1 LTQQRATFYQQMEV
15 QEMKRMKFG
24 IAALIITVLGTVV
37 ASVTAQSPF
46 SSNNLKA
53 TDVTVTITGGF
64 ETDSRDHGR
73 PVVLI
78 ASMLGVTPDVFRE
91 AFSGITP
98 AKNGGPTREEA
109 QANKKALLK
118 VLAPYG
124 ITNEK
129 LDEVSNYYRYK
140 GSLGQTWPHTQ
151 ATATAVVVDG
161 KITAITIIN
170 AGAGYTSIPKVLIKQ
185 GNLTYQATAT
195 VSYTTDFK
203 TNGSITSITL
213 NS

>member
-1 LTQQRATFYQQMEV
+1 
-15 QEMKRMKFG
+15 MKRFKIG
-24 IAALIITVLGTVV
+24 IAAFVITVLGTIV
-37 ASVTAQSPF
+37 ASVAAESPTN
-46 SSNNLKA
+46 SDVKASN
-53 TDVTVTITGGF
+53 VSVTITGGF

-91 AFSGITP
+91 AFSGVTP
-98 AKNGGPTREEA
+98 AKVGGPTPEEA

-151 ATATAVVVDG
+151 ATASAVMVDG
-161 KITAITIIN
+161 KITAITITK
-170 AGAGYTSIPKVLIKQ
+170 AGVGYTSKPKVVIKQ
-185 GNLTYQATAT
+185 GSLTYQATAT

-203 TNGSITSITL
+203 TNGSITSISL
-213 NS
+213 DN

>member
-1 LTQQRATFYQQMEV
+1 
-15 QEMKRMKFG
+15 MKRLKIG
-24 IAALIITVLGTVV
+24 IAALVITVLGGVV
-37 ASVTAQSPF
+37 ASVAAQAP
-46 SSNNLKA
+46 SSADLKA
-53 TDVTVTITGGF
+53 SDVTVNITGGF

-91 AFSGITP
+91 AFSGVTP
-98 AKNGGPTREEA
+98 AKTGGPTREEA

-140 GSLGQTWPHTQ
+140 ASLGQTWPHTQ
-151 ATATAVVVDG
+151 ATAQAVVVDG
-161 KITAITIIN
+161 KITAITITN
-170 AGAGYTSIPKVLIKQ
+170 AGSGYTSTPKVVIKQ
-185 GNLTYQATAT
+185 GNLTYKAIAT

-203 TNGSITSITL
+203 TNGSITSISL
-213 NS
+213 SN